1 MISKKKKKAI
11 FISIISLVLVAVISI
26 GTVFVLRK
34 KSNKNNNLT
43 SSNMSQVDSNLL
55 TEAIFNG
62 DVSANYNGTYKFKT
76 IKDLEF
82 SDKLTKQEIQA
93 LYKNKNVSNKNEL
106 FDLLKKEKDDAAKA
120 GELLVLSDG
129 CINKTTGTDKN
140 RTPVLNSEGK
150 FVGDDNISR
159 VTIFSTNEIAKTA
172 FAILWRGPVSMSRM
186 PNPIQ

>member
-1 MISKKKKKAI
+1 MISKKKKK
-11 FISIISLVLVAVISI
+11 
-26 GTVFVLRK
+26 
-34 KSNKNNNLT
+34 
-43 SSNMSQVDSNLL
+43 
-55 TEAIFNG
+55 AIFNG

-140 RTPVLNSEGK
+140 RIPVLNSEGE

-159 VTIFSTNEIAKTA
+159 VTIFSTNEI
-172 FAILWRGPVSMSRM
+172 FFMSLNYSSKNAALNLSYSSITNGTKLYIFKQICSKY
-186 PNPIQ
+186 NPDLVLINITYEYELYVIEEEIDEEIYDW